1 MKYTLGRVHIPDER
15 DAKYPLSAAFAKAA
29 PSTKQ
34 HRYWWDSAWWG
45 DQGPYP
51 HCVAYSWMHWLED
64 GPVTHFYK
72 NRDFDPAYLNEYA
85 GEKHQ
90 ALFNPS
96 TIYAEAQKIDEWP
109 GECVDVETTCLTRQG
124 WKKYHQLKIGEEILT
139 FNLQTEKTEWLPL
152 EKIHVYENAK
162 YDIWNNK
169 GIELACTPNHKWPV
183 RSRIYKDKYELVEA
197 KNWKSQHEFPRMVK
211 CQDLPNKS
219 EWSDDFVALVA
230 WVATEGSYRPEY
242 RRGNG
247 IILTQKTHKQE
258 VNLLM
263 EKFGAPKGHQKSDG
277 SHVWEF
283 GGKLAEQ
290 VRLVAPERSPR
301 IDWLCQLTQQQLELF
316 VDVCI
321 KADGCETPSKG
332 NRKARQVISQK
343 TGKILDSLL
352 AACTLAG
359 KPVSRAMRGKGS
371 GANVET
377 WTLRNSNNVEVR
389 KLKQIDTKVGTVWC
403 PQTQNRTFVARR
415 GKFIFITGNSYDGT
429 SVRAGAKILKRLGVI
444 SEYRW
449 AYTLD
454 DVVQAVLNLGPV
466 VVGTWWYTDMFMP
479 NSKGVITATG
489 QKAGGHAYVI
499 NGVNVKKRM
508 FRIKNSWGRSWGKNG
523 HAYISFD
530 DFDKLLKDWG
540 EACMAFEKKLEE

>member
-1 MKYTLGRVHIPDER
+1 MNDNLFSEEVIMKYTLGRVHIPDER
-15 DAKYPLSAAFAKAA
+15 DAKYPLSTALAKAA

-72 NRDFDPAYLNEYA
+72 NRDFDPAYLNEHA

-109 GECVDVETTCLTRQG
+109 GED
-124 WKKYHQLKIGEEILT
+124 
-139 FNLQTEKTEWLPL
+139 
-152 EKIHVYENAK
+152 
-162 YDIWNNK
+162 
-169 GIELACTPNHKWPV
+169 
-183 RSRIYKDKYELVEA
+183 
-197 KNWKSQHEFPRMVK
+197 
-211 CQDLPNKS
+211 
-219 EWSDDFVALVA
+219 
-230 WVATEGSYRPEY
+230 
-242 RRGNG
+242 
-247 IILTQKTHKQE
+247 
-258 VNLLM
+258 
-263 EKFGAPKGHQKSDG
+263 
-277 SHVWEF
+277 
-283 GGKLAEQ
+283 
-290 VRLVAPERSPR
+290 
-301 IDWLCQLTQQQLELF
+301 
-316 VDVCI
+316 
-321 KADGCETPSKG
+321 
-332 NRKARQVISQK
+332 
-343 TGKILDSLL
+343 
-352 AACTLAG
+352 
-359 KPVSRAMRGKGS
+359 
-371 GANVET
+371 
-377 WTLRNSNNVEVR
+377 
-389 KLKQIDTKVGTVWC
+389 
-403 PQTQNRTFVARR
+403 
-415 GKFIFITGNSYDGT
+415 YDGT

-499 NGVNVKKRM
+499 NGVNVKKRI